1 MIITDLRLNLCALY
15 AACYMA
21 VDMNDAALR
30 WAVRCVFIVLPPPSV
45 FQFHTHKILIP
56 AVIDAR
62 FVRDLRQTV
71 FTRSGYLLFAEMDV
85 IFRLCETMRCDN
97 LLDDISGTLVAL
109 ARSIPSVIFLKRRC
123 DRLREGLQS
132 LRSNSFMLADALD
145 FTRRDPSSFACHLKS
160 SEQLAPLTPDD
171 YLAGSQPSPFR
182 LPQPYPDRPYGWPS
196 PILGRYGGYPWPQE
210 VPLHPYSK
218 LVPTYP
224 SPSPPASPDSTTQP
238 STPSTPPTTTTTQ
251 QESLKHSSSYEV
263 EDDHTIEGA
272 KNSNPPHHNNNSPA
286 LHSSSLCPS
295 PNILAQLQH
304 LHQQIE
310 QQNKA
315 AAAAADKHTP
325 PPTWENPDVCGHN
338 SKIID
343 PANTARPPSRGKLSS
358 ILFPHCASCSLFT
371 LLSVVGKSN
380 IYDLLNHD
388 DDDDEAPDNGGA
400 FFGKDHQHASTHNKD
415 NTPPRPHFL
424 VRQDDP
430 GLSNPLR
437 QGSGEF
443 EERRCLECN
452 ATDTP
457 EWRKGPG
464 GPHTYAPLFPESF
477 PCLLRSTLTV
487 IGRSLQ
493 VV

>member
-1 MIITDLRLNLCALY
+1 MGCQ
-15 AACYMA
+15 
-21 VDMNDAALR
+21 
-30 WAVRCVFIVLPPPSV
+30 VRIYCPPPPHSSNS
-45 FQFHTHKILIP
+45 THKLLIP
-56 AVIDAR
+56 AVIAAR

-238 STPSTPPTTTTTQ
+238 STPSTTATTTTQ
-251 QESLKHSSSYEV
+251 QESLNPSSSYEV
-263 EDDHTIEGA
+263 EEDHTIEGA
-272 KNSNPPHHNNNSPA
+272 KNSNSPHHNNNSPA
-286 LHSSSLCPS
+286 PHSSSLCPS

-304 LHQQIE
+304 LHQQI
-310 QQNKA
+310 A

-325 PPTWENPDVCGHN
+325 PPTWENPDVCSHN
-338 SKIID
+338 NKIIG
-343 PANTARPPSRGKLSS
+343 PANTARPPSRVKLFS
-358 ILFPHCASCSLFT
+358 ILFHFSLS
-371 LLSVVGKSN
+371 LSLSLSLDRKSVV
-380 IYDLLNHD
+380 
-388 DDDDEAPDNGGA
+388 
-400 FFGKDHQHASTHNKD
+400 
-415 NTPPRPHFL
+415 
-424 VRQDDP
+424 
-430 GLSNPLR
+430 
-437 QGSGEF
+437 
-443 EERRCLECN
+443 
-452 ATDTP
+452 
-457 EWRKGPG
+457 
-464 GPHTYAPLFPESF
+464 
-477 PCLLRSTLTV
+477 
-487 IGRSLQ
+487 
-493 VV
+493 